1 VSAAPPVVRAQPP
14 RAALIDSMISVDHK
28 AIARRLLIFS
38 LLFFLA
44 GGVMALLMRAELA
57 EPGLQVVSTET
68 YNALFTMHGSTMI
81 YLVITPL
88 SLALGLYMVPL
99 QVGAANVAGPRV
111 ALTGL
116 WLFVLGGLV
125 MEAGWLT
132 VGGPG
137 RATWIGV
144 APLSELQRTPG
155 SGQDFWILG
164 VLLATLGEWLIGMCI
179 LSTALRRRAPGMTLM
194 RMPPFT
200 WTMVGTTLMMIF
212 AFPVLIVLMALLF
225 YDRRHCCLFDGPQ
238 GPLSYQ
244 ELFWF
249 YGHPVVYVM
258 FFPFV
263 GAVAEVFSA
272 FSGRRLFGYA
282 FFVASTALLFAA
294 LSSSVWGHHMFTTGR
309 INAKYFALTSHA
321 IILAAGLEYFDLIG
335 TLWRGRIRFT
345 AALLFGVTFLLQFLI
360 GGLSGIWVAS
370 PTLDFNA
377 NNSYVVVGHFHYT
390 LFAGSVFGA
399 FAAIFYWFPK
409 WTGAFLRE
417 GLGKVQLALMF
428 VGTNMTFAPMFALGE
443 DGMTR
448 RIANYSAA
456 SGWETLNQIATIGSY
471 LIGLGVLVFL
481 INLYVSLRRRRLAG
495 DDPWEG
501 PSLEWATSSP
511 PPPHNFG
518 ALPPIRTFAPLVDA
532 REAAEAVERERRGQE
547 LPA

>member
-1 VSAAPPVVRAQPP
+1 MSVVDAPLRRPAPLLD
-14 RAALIDSMISVDHK
+14 ALISVDHK
-28 AIARRLLIFS
+28 SIARRMLGAS
-38 LLFFLA
+38 LVFFLG
-44 GGVMALLMRAELA
+44 GGVMALLMRTELA
-57 EPGLQVVSTET
+57 QPGLQVVSTES

-88 SLALGLYMVPL
+88 SLALGAYLVPL
-99 QVGAANVAGPRV
+99 QVGSASIAGPRV
-111 ALTGL
+111 ALTGF
-116 WLFVLGGLV
+116 WLFIFGGIVL
-125 MEAGWLT
+125 EAGWLT

-155 SGQDFWILG
+155 SGQDLWILG
-164 VLLATLGEWLIGMCI
+164 VLIATLGEWLIGMCI
-179 LSTALRRRAPGMTLM
+179 LATALRKRAPGMTLM

-200 WTMVGTTLMMIF
+200 WTMIGTTLMMIF
-212 AFPVLIVLMALLF
+212 AFPVLVVLMGLLF

-272 FSGRRLFGYA
+272 FSGRRLFGYT
-282 FFVASTALLFAA
+282 FFVFSTALLFAA

-309 INAKYFALTSHA
+309 INARYFALMSHG

-335 TLWRGRIRFT
+335 TLWRGSIRFT
-345 AALLFGVTFLLQFLI
+345 TALLFGVVFLLQFLV
-360 GGLSGIWVAS
+360 GGLSGVWVAS

-377 NNSYVVVGHFHYT
+377 SNSYVVVAHFHYT

-417 GLGKVQLALMF
+417 GLGKLQLAIMV

-448 RIANYSAA
+448 RIADYPRA
-456 SGWETLNQIATIGSY
+456 SGWGTLNLIATIGSY
-471 LIGLGVLVFL
+471 LIAAGVLVFL
-481 INLYVSLRRRRLAG
+481 INLMVSLRHRRPAG
-495 DDPWEG
+495 PDPWEG

-511 PPPHNFG
+511 PPPHNFD
-518 ALPPIRTFAPLVDA
+518 ALPPIRSFAPLMDL
-532 REAAEAVERERRGQE
+532 REGKA
-547 LPA
+547 

>member
-1 VSAAPPVVRAQPP
+1 MSAAIAPPP
-14 RAALIDSMISVDHK
+14 RAALIDSFISLDHK
-28 AIARRLLIFS
+28 AIARRLLVFS

-44 GGVMALLMRAELA
+44 GGVMALLMRTELA

-99 QVGAANVAGPRV
+99 QVGSSRVAAPRV
-111 ALTGL
+111 ALCGL
-116 WLFVLGGLV
+116 WLFVLGGIV
-125 MEAGWLT
+125 MESGWLT

-144 APLSELQRTPG
+144 APLSELQHTPG
-155 SGQDFWILG
+155 AGQDFWIIG

-179 LSTALRRRAPGMTLM
+179 LATALGRRTPGMTLM

-212 AFPVLIVLMALLF
+212 AFPVLIVLMGLLF
-225 YDRRHCCLFDGPQ
+225 YDRRNCCLFDGPQ
-238 GPLSYQ
+238 GPLNYQ

-309 INAKYFALTSHA
+309 IDVKYFAVTSHA

-345 AALLFGVTFLLQFLI
+345 VPLLFGVVFLFQFLV
-360 GGLSGIWVAS
+360 GGLSGVWVAA

-377 NNSYVVVGHFHYT
+377 NNSYVIVAHFHYT
-390 LFAGSVFGA
+390 LFAGSLFGA

-409 WTGAFLRE
+409 WTGALLRE
-417 GLGKVQLALMF
+417 GLGRVQLALLF

-456 SGWETLNQIATIGSY
+456 SGWETLNTIATIGSY
-471 LIGLGVLVFL
+471 LIALGVLVFL
-481 INLYVSLRRRRLAG
+481 INLYVSLRRRRVAG
-495 DDPWEG
+495 ADPWGG

-511 PPPHNFG
+511 PPPTNFE
-518 ALPPIRTFAPLVDA
+518 ALPPVRSFAPLMDA
-532 REAAEAVERERRGQE
+532 RAEVTR
-547 LPA
+547 

>member
-1 VSAAPPVVRAQPP
+1 MSATVPARTSAALV
-14 RAALIDSMISVDHK
+14 DSFVSVDHK
-28 AIARRLLIFS
+28 AIARRLLGCS
-38 LLFFLA
+38 LVFFLG
-44 GGVMALLMRAELA
+44 GGVMALLMRTELA
-57 EPGLQVVSTET
+57 EPGLQVVSTKT

-88 SLALGLYMVPL
+88 ALALGLYLVPL
-99 QVGAANVAGPRV
+99 QVGATRV
-111 ALTGL
+111 AAPRLALAGL
-116 WLFVLGGLV
+116 WLFILGGV
-125 MEAGWLT
+125 IMQAGWVT

-155 SGQDFWILG
+155 SGQDFWIIG
-164 VLLATLGEWLIGMCI
+164 VLLATLGEWLIGMCV
-179 LSTALRRRAPGMTLM
+179 LTTALMRRAPGMTLM

-200 WTMVGTTLMMIF
+200 WTMIGTTLMMIF
-212 AFPVLIVLMALLF
+212 AFPVLIVLMGLLF
-225 YDRRHCCLFDGPQ
+225 WDRRHGALFDGPQ
-238 GPLSYQ
+238 GPLTYQ

-272 FSGRRLFGYA
+272 FSGRRLFGYT

-294 LSSSVWGHHMFTTGR
+294 LSSSVWGHHLFTSGR
-309 INAKYFALTSHA
+309 INSKYFALTSHG

-335 TLWRGRIRFT
+335 TLWRGRVRMT
-345 AALLFGVTFLLQFLI
+345 AALLFGIVFLLQFLV

-399 FAAIFYWFPK
+399 FAGIFYWFPK
-409 WTGAFLRE
+409 WTGVFLRE
-417 GLGKVQLALMF
+417 GLGKLQLAIMF

-448 RIANYSAA
+448 RIANYSNH
-456 SGWETLNQIATIGSY
+456 GWQTLNTIATIGSY
-471 LIGLGVLVFL
+471 LIALGVLTFL
-481 INLYVSLRRRRLAG
+481 INMYVSLRRKRLAG
-495 DDPWEG
+495 PDPWEG

-511 PPPHNFG
+511 PPPHNFD
-518 ALPPIRTFAPLVDA
+518 ALPPIRSFAPLMDA
-532 REAAEAVERERRGQE
+532 REGKA
-547 LPA
+547 